1 MRRLLHLGLLCL
13 LPALVSAETLDRIV
27 AIVDN
32 QPILQSEWDDAVAF
46 EAMMLTRPLSA
57 VTEELRRKTLNQMV
71 DQQLLLDQ
79 MQTEVAASDEEAQRT
94 LADLRASLKLQ
105 SDKDWRRYL
114 SVYGL
119 TEVDCMHQL
128 TLHLAVLRFADFR
141 LRANVK
147 VDPSE
152 IEAYYRE
159 HLVPEVEKRGA
170 TPDPLETLAPKIE
183 RLLTEQKISDMLS
196 TWLHNLRDQ
205 GTVRFLIDDPQPA
218 TSVQRPD
225 SATVAKGQ

>member
-1 MRRLLHLGLLCL
+1 VRRLLQLGLLCL
-13 LPALVSAETLDRIV
+13 LSALVRAETLDRIV

-46 EAMMLTRPLSA
+46 EAMLSTRPLSA

-79 MQTEVAASDEEAQRT
+79 MQTEVAASDDEAQRT
-94 LADLRASLKLQ
+94 LADLRGSLKLQ
-105 SDKDWRRYL
+105 SDKDWQRYL
-114 SVYGL
+114 AGYGL
-119 TEVDCMHQL
+119 TEADCMHQL
-128 TLHLAVLRFADFR
+128 TLHLALLRFADFR

-147 VDPSE
+147 VDRSE
-152 IEAYYRE
+152 IETYYRE

-205 GTVRFLIDDPQPA
+205 GTVRFLIDDPQPP
-218 TSVQRPD
+218 TPVQRPN
-225 SATVAKGQ
+225 SATIAKGR

>member
-1 MRRLLHLGLLCL
+1 MRRLFQLGLLCL
-13 LPALVSAETLDRIV
+13 LPMLAEGETLDRIV

-46 EAMMLTRPLSA
+46 EAMMLTQPMSA
-57 VTEELRRKTLNQMV
+57 ITEELRRKTLNQMV
-71 DQQLLLDQ
+71 DQRLLLDQ

-94 LADLRASLKLQ
+94 LADLRSSLKLQ
-105 SDKDWRRYL
+105 SDKDWRHYL
-114 SVYGL
+114 ASYGL

-147 VDPSE
+147 VDRSE

-218 TSVQRPD
+218 APAQRPH

>member
-1 MRRLLHLGLLCL
+1 
-13 LPALVSAETLDRIV
+13 
-27 AIVDN
+27 
-32 QPILQSEWDDAVAF
+32 
-46 EAMMLTRPLSA
+46 MMLTRPLSA

-71 DQQLLLDQ
+71 DQQLLFDQ
-79 MQTEVAASDEEAQRT
+79 MQTEVAASDEEAQHT

-105 SDKDWRRYL
+105 SEKEWQRYL
-114 SVYGL
+114 AGYGL
-119 TEVDCMHQL
+119 TEADCIHQL
-128 TLHLAVLRFADFR
+128 ALHLAVLRFADFR

-147 VDPSE
+147 VDRSE

-170 TPDPLETLAPKIE
+170 TPDPLETVAPKIE

-205 GTVRFLIDDPQPA
+205 GTVRFLIDDPPQGTP
-218 TSVQRPD
+218 VKEPN
-225 SATVAKGQ
+225 SATVARGQ

>member
-1 MRRLLHLGLLCL
+1 MRRLLQFGLLCL
-13 LPALVSAETLDRIV
+13 LPAFVGAETLDRIV

-32 QPILQSEWDDAVAF
+32 KPILQSEWDDAVAF

-71 DQQLLLDQ
+71 DQQLLFDQ

-105 SDKDWRRYL
+105 SDKDWQRYL
-114 SVYGL
+114 ADYGL
-119 TEVDCMHQL
+119 TQADCMRQL
-128 TLHLAVLRFADFR
+128 ALHLAVLRFADFR

-147 VDPSE
+147 VDRSE
-152 IEAYYRE
+152 IEAYYSE

-196 TWLHNLRDQ
+196 TWLHTLRDQ

-218 TSVQRPD
+218 APVQRPY
-225 SATVAKGQ
+225 SATLAHGQ